1 MVRQKK
7 RGAGYCKFENG
18 KMVKWYDGKERGP
31 GIENGKMVKW
41 YDEKKEYQ
49 KSKMVKW

>member
-18 KMVKWYDGKERGP
+18 KMVKWYD
-31 GIENGKMVKW
+31 
-41 YDEKKEYQ
+41 EKKGYRR
-49 KSKMVKW
+49 SKMVKW